1 VEDADRCLPDDVR
14 HLEEAELDGY
24 YLAVEELDDH
34 LELCVQLARSARLV
48 QLVLMQQV

>member
-1 VEDADRCLPDDVR
+1 MEDADRCLLDDVR

-24 YLAVEELDDH
+24 YLVVEELDDH
-34 LELCVQLARSARLV
+34 LAQCVQLVRSARLV